1 MAIFVFLW
9 AGFCPGRLR
18 FLHFLGL
25 SIVSHQNEK
34 VHTFTHRSEDQ
45 DGPKWNLSLTFWMA
59 QPGIFY
65 MADTASR
72 IFLALTQN
80 KAQSKEK
87 GVFPKVNSDL
97 CCETHS
103 PSPVL
108 DVGEKG
114 RMGML
119 LNWLNLRTNP
129 YVTLL
134 KKERRKKKTSI
145 CNRMKSGKM
154 GPKTLCN
161 SKQLWEFWAHK
172 P

>member
-1 MAIFVFLW
+1 MSWLPSRQVERPALSRVIHSVPPEWKSPHIHLQVW
-9 AGFCPGRLR
+9 RPGWSRM
-18 FLHFLGL
+18 
-25 SIVSHQNEK
+25 I
-34 VHTFTHRSEDQ
+34 
-45 DGPKWNLSLTFWMA
+45 SLTFWMA

-65 MADTASR
+65 MADPTSR
-72 IFLALTQN
+72 TFLALTQI
-80 KAQSKEK
+80 KAHGKQK
-87 GVFPKVNSDL
+87 GVLPKASPDL

-103 PSPVL
+103 SSPVL
-108 DVGEKG
+108 EMGKRG

-119 LNWLNLRTNP
+119 LNWFNLHTNP

-154 GPKTLCN
+154 GPKPLRN